1 MARKRPRLSHEGNRS
16 RNDESEHPEPPLL
29 LVFGVYAYEA
39 KRFDEISFQVGDRMK
54 VLQNV
59 EDYYEVLHF
68 KTMRQGLVPKMLVE
82 EERRF
87 EDEEWFFKDIAREK
101 ATSLLLYDTGTTGTF
116 LIRKSKQPSFLL
128 YVLHIKYREHEDY
141 KVAHFEIK
149 VSKSGRYYIEFNNSF
164 PSMPALVWNY
174 KNNPLDTLGIN

>member
-1 MARKRPRLSHEGNRS
+1 
-16 RNDESEHPEPPLL
+16 
-29 LVFGVYAYEA
+29 
-39 KRFDEISFQVGDRMK
+39 MK

-116 LIRKSKQPSFLL
+116 LIRKSKNSHHSYYINKYKFRLETPLCSLL
-128 YVLHIKYREHEDY
+128 YIQFV
-141 KVAHFEIK
+141 
-149 VSKSGRYYIEFNNSF
+149 
-164 PSMPALVWNY
+164 
-174 KNNPLDTLGIN
+174 